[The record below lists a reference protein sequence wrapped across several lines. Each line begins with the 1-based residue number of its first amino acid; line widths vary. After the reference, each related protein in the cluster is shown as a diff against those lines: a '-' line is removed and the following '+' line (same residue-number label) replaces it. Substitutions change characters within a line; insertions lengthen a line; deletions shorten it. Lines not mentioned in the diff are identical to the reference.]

1 MPIDLKVLCMISMFL
16 CVAYL
21 IYLVI
26 HLIFHIGDDEDDF
39 TRFD

>member
-1 MPIDLKVLCMISMFL
+1 MSIDLGILFIISLLL

-26 HLIFHIGDDEDDF
+26 NGIFHIGDDEDDC
-39 TRFD
+39 